1 MQTHGIQCHIGHLD
15 YQIICIS
22 GYIQCIHFFTLFAMF
37 KNIELIRSVVPSILG
52 LVTMYKSSAILL
64 PNIDLLSETVE
75 LDHNDC
81 SASRLKMIFYIY
93 LNFYKKNTSFVIK
106 KI

>member
-22 GYIQCIHFFTLFAMF
+22 GYIQCIYFFTLFAMF

-64 PNIDLLSETVE
+64 PNIDLLSG
-75 LDHNDC
+75 DPNYYC
-81 SASRLKMIFYIY
+81 RIRS
-93 LNFYKKNTSFVIK
+93 
-106 KI
+106 